1 MFFFRA
7 TKILNNPELPRL
19 GNGNIAGG
27 TKSQASTASSSATRD
42 SGISMS
48 EAQRTSE
55 EAAYH
60 LREQHHHQTR
70 PKKKQSSSSSSYTRM
85 ISVNEMPVNGQAV
98 NLSNRAPPSGS
109 SSSHFNGAR
118 PHTNTV
124 EPEVKSMIIDKNV
137 RTNYKQVS

>member
-1 MFFFRA
+1 MFSFRA

-55 EAAYH
+55 EAAY

-70 PKKKQSSSSSSYTRM
+70 PKKKQSSTSSYTRM

-118 PHTNTV
+118 PHTNAV
-124 EPEVKSMIIDKNV
+124 EPEVKNMIIDKNV
-137 RTNYKQVS
+137 RINYKQES

>member
-1 MFFFRA
+1 MFSFRA

-55 EAAYH
+55 EAAY

-118 PHTNTV
+118 PHTNAV
-124 EPEVKSMIIDKNV
+124 EPEVKSMIIDKNA
-137 RTNYKQVS
+137 RTNYKRVS

>member
-1 MFFFRA
+1 MFSFRA
-7 TKILNNPELPRL
+7 TKILNNHELPRL

-55 EAAYH
+55 EAAY
-60 LREQHHHQTR
+60 LKEQYHHQTR
-70 PKKKQSSSSSSYTRM
+70 PKRKQSSSSSYTRM

-124 EPEVKSMIIDKNV
+124 EPEVKSMIIDKNS
-137 RTNYKQVS
+137 RINYKQVS

>member
-1 MFFFRA
+1 MFSFRA

-55 EAAYH
+55 EAAY
-60 LREQHHHQTR
+60 LKEQHHHQTR
-70 PKKKQSSSSSSYTRM
+70 PKKKQSSTSSYTRM

-118 PHTNTV
+118 PHTNVV
-124 EPEVKSMIIDKNV
+124 EPEVKSMIIDEHV
-137 RTNYKQVS
+137 R